1 MTEIFPPPDHVRV
14 TPAARAHGAP
24 TAAPTPRRT
33 RHWRLIGTLA
43 GVAVLA
49 AVLLAALGVGRLSG
63 TRASGLTPS
72 APPSST
78 SFPVAAPPPTSTAP
92 LGAAAVA
99 AKVDPGLVDINVID
113 GAQGAEGAATGMV
126 LTSSGVV
133 LTNNHVIRGATHI
146 SVRDI
151 GNGKIYAASVLGYD
165 RTHDVALIQLR
176 AAAGL
181 RTVALGDSSA
191 VKRGAAVTALGNA
204 GGLGGPPQVAR
215 GVITALSQTITASD
229 AGGGNA
235 QRLHGL
241 IETNA
246 AIRPGDSGGPLVNAF
261 GQVVG
266 MNAAASTAF
275 SRRASVQGYAIPVA
289 AALSIARQI
298 AQGTTSAAVHIGA
311 TGFLGVEVVPPAQA
325 SAGGLGVSHAGATV
339 AGVLTGYPAARAGLA
354 AGDVITAVDGRT
366 VASAAALTGLLSAHH
381 PGDTVRLHWLDS
393 AGHGHDVTVTLA
405 NGPAA

>member
-1 MTEIFPPPDHVRV
+1 MTEIFPPPEHVRV
-14 TPAARAHGAP
+14 APVARAHGAP
-24 TAAPTPRRT
+24 AATPRRT

-43 GVAVLA
+43 GLVVLA

-72 APPSST
+72 ALPSST
-78 SFPVAAPPPTSTAP
+78 SFPVAAPPAATTAP
-92 LGAAAVA
+92 LSAAAVA
-99 AKVDPGLVDINVID
+99 ATVGPGLVDINVID
-113 GAQGAEGAATGMV
+113 GAQGAAGAATGMV

-151 GNGKIYAASVLGYD
+151 GNGKTYAATVIGYD

-176 AAAGL
+176 GATGL

-191 VKRGAAVTALGNA
+191 VKRGAGVTALGNA
-204 GGLGGPPQVAR
+204 GGLGGRPQVAR
-215 GVITALSQTITASD
+215 GVVTALGQAITASD

-235 QRLHGL
+235 QRLRDL

-275 SRRASVQGYAIPVA
+275 SRRASVQGYAIPIA

-298 AQGTTSAAVHIGA
+298 AQGATSATVHIGP

-339 AGVLTGYPAARAGLA
+339 AAVLTGYPAARAGLTV
-354 AGDVITAVDGRT
+354 GDVITAVDGRAVT
-366 VASAAALTGLLSAHH
+366 SAAALTGLLSAHH
-381 PGDTVRLHWLDS
+381 PGDAVRLHWLDP
-393 AGHGHDVTVTLA
+393 AGHGHDVTVTLT